1 MPMKRYCRTMSLKSD
16 NVLIHEYIHR
26 HSEGEAWFEILT
38 GIQEVGIL
46 EMERYLLGNLL
57 LIIVELPV
65 DFDWDS
71 AMVRLAI
78 QPRQQEWEDYMAIF
92 QDCAEGNTADEK
104 WKMQNVS
111 STCTINNDFM

>member
-1 MPMKRYCRTMSLKSD
+1 MKRYCRTMSLKSD

-26 HSEGEAWFEILT
+26 HSEGETWFEILT

-78 QPRQQEWEDYMAIF
+78 QPRQQEWKDYMAIF